1 MDLWRTHS
9 AILMTVR
16 VRFAPSPTGKL
27 HVGSA
32 RTALFNWL
40 FAKHHRG
47 TFILRI
53 EDTDQ
58 KRSDP
63 AFLTDIYASLKF
75 LGIHADEGPIFQSQR
90 LAFYQEHV
98 QRLLQSSQAVEQ
110 DGAVVFP
117 VAPQQVTFT
126 DLLRGDITVDTTLF
140 ESLVLMKSDGTPTY
154 NFACVVDDALMQ
166 VSHVIRGDDHI
177 ANTPK
182 QVVLYRAM
190 GYSLPVFAHIPLIV
204 GADRARL
211 SKRFGATSVEEYRQ
225 VGYLPEAFIN
235 YLALLGWAPG
245 GNRELVAPEEI
256 VELFD
261 LTRVRKAAAQFD
273 QRKLDWLNSQYIK
286 HTPIPKLAKLL
297 AERLIAKGLLP
308 ASHDRAWME
317 QVAAVVHDR
326 LRVLEDIE
334 EEHRFFFQDLPPYQ
348 DEAVTQF
355 LRTNGVAQRLL
366 ELRDRLNRLASF
378 DTAAVEE
385 TTRAF
390 IAERNLQA
398 KDLIHP
404 TRVALTGRAV
414 SPPLFAVMSVL
425 GRERVA
431 RRLEYAATTLA
442 TP

>member
-1 MDLWRTHS
+1 MS
-9 AILMTVR
+9 VR

-32 RTALFNWL
+32 RTALFNWF

-63 AFLTDIYASLKF
+63 AFLQDIYASLDF
-75 LGIHADEGPIFQSQR
+75 LGIKADEGPIFQSQR
-90 LAFYQEHV
+90 LPLYQEHV
-98 QRLLQSSQAVEQ
+98 QRLLKAGKAVERE
-110 DGAVVFP
+110 GAIVLP

-126 DLLRGDITVDTTLF
+126 DLLHGDITVDTSLF
-140 ESLVLMKSDGTPTY
+140 ESLVLMKSDGSPTY
-154 NFACVVDDALMQ
+154 NFACVVDDALMS

-182 QVVLYRAM
+182 QVVLYQAL
-190 GYSLPVFAHIPLIV
+190 GFPLPVFAHIPLIV

-211 SKRFGATSVEEYRQ
+211 SKRFGATSVDEYRQ

-245 GNRELVAPEEI
+245 GNRELVPPQEI

-261 LTRVRKAAAQFD
+261 LVKVRKAAAQFD
-273 QRKLDWLNSQYIK
+273 QRKLDWLNSQYLK
-286 HTPIPKLAKLL
+286 RLPLPQLAGLL
-297 AERLIAKGLLP
+297 AERLIAKGWLP
-308 ASHDRAWME
+308 ADYDRAWLE
-317 QVAAVVHDR
+317 RIAELLQDR

-334 EEHRFFFQDLPPYQ
+334 EEHAFFFRDPVEYQ
-348 DEAVTQF
+348 GEAVTQY
-355 LRTNGVAQRLL
+355 LQRDGVAARLL
-366 ELRDRLNRLASF
+366 ELKDRLGRLAEFETS
-378 DTAAVEE
+378 AVEE
-385 TTRAF
+385 ATRALV
-390 IAERNLQA
+390 AERQLES

-404 TRVALTGRAV
+404 VRVAVTGRAV
-414 SPPLFAVMSVL
+414 SPPLFELMAIL
-425 GRERVA
+425 GRDTVLK
-431 RRLEYAATTLA
+431 RLEYAATNLA
-442 TP
+442 GK